1 MKIAII
7 GAGGVGG
14 YFGARLAA
22 AGEDVSFIQ
31 RGPHLHAMQEKGLQV
46 ESEEGD
52 VSLWPVKV
60 AETAEN
66 LGPVDIV
73 LIAVKSG
80 QTEVAAR
87 FCRPL
92 LGAKTGV
99 ISLQNGVENEP
110 KLADWIGRKH
120 VLGGVVYILS
130 LIKSPGLI
138 RHSGKT
144 ARLLFGELDGSDT
157 ERCRAFLASCRKAR
171 IDAKFTTEIEAE
183 LWDKFVFLCPH
194 NGMTALTRCPIGLV
208 REDPDC
214 RRLLEEAAGEVISL
228 AKAHGIG
235 IRSDQ
240 VATYMTR
247 FDKLPAEMTSS
258 MHYDVMH
265 GKALEL
271 DWLNGAVGRLGR
283 AKGVATPINDFIY
296 TALKLLR
303 TGVES

>member
-1 MKIAII
+1 MKIAVI
-7 GAGGVGG
+7 GGGGVGG

-31 RGPHLHAMQEKGLQV
+31 RGPHLRAMHEKGLRV
-46 ESEEGD
+46 ESEGGD
-52 VSLWPVKV
+52 VSLPSVKATEN
-60 AETAEN
+60 AEEI
-66 LGPVDIV
+66 GPVDIV

-80 QTEVAAR
+80 QTEAAAR
-87 FCRPL
+87 LCKPL
-92 LGAKTGV
+92 LDEETGV

-110 KLADWIGRKH
+110 KLVDWIGRKH

-138 RHSGKT
+138 RHSGQM

-157 ERCRAFLASCRKAR
+157 KRCHSFLASCRNAG
-171 IDAKFTTEIEAE
+171 IDVQFTSDIEAE
-183 LWDKFVFLCPH
+183 LWEKFVFLCPH
-194 NGMTALTRCPIGLV
+194 NGMTALTRSPIGLV
-208 REDPDC
+208 RDDPDC
-214 RRLLEEAAGEVISL
+214 RRLLEGAAREVICL
-228 AKAHGIG
+228 AKAYGIG
-235 IRSDQ
+235 IRSHQ

-247 FDKLPAEMTSS
+247 FDNLPAEMTSS
-258 MHYDVMH
+258 MHYDVVH
-265 GKALEL
+265 GKTLEL

-303 TGVES
+303 TGVER